1 MVRATIRPDMKA
13 ILLEQ
18 AELTSIAARVDRSIR
33 FSVVTGELT
42 DDHRAAFFPLQGT
55 NVKIL
60 IQPADCEQEPAM
72 VVPKGDTESKSPS
85 QRLRSVLFVYYK
97 QLNAKESFEDF
108 YARQIELVIEKVK
121 TKLDD

>member
-1 MVRATIRPDMKA
+1 MKA

-42 DDHRAAFFPLQGT
+42 DEHRAAFFPLQGT

-60 IQPADCEQEPAM
+60 IQPADSSQEPAM
-72 VVPKGDTESKSPS
+72 VVKGDGEGKTPS
-85 QRLRSVLFVYYK
+85 QRQRAVLFLIWRELGSQGNFDSYY
-97 QLNAKESFEDF
+97 ES
-108 YARQIELVIEKVK
+108 RVNRNIEKLK
-121 TKLDD
+121 DELSSLKS

>member
-1 MVRATIRPDMKA
+1 MKA

-72 VVPKGDTESKSPS
+72 VVPKGDAESKSPS